1 MGQCGYVDSGEAQ
14 PGGGGQDRG
23 RGVSAAMVDAG
34 APEAGHHSERGG
46 SRFYGGGKA
55 ARDGVLDGIPET
67 VYGADGVADEFGGGE
82 IQSHA
87 LYRAGGGGAIAADR
101 LRKRG
106 EPVAGAGD
114 HAGKRVF
121 DPVGAGGEPLAVD
134 PATSCGGLDS
144 GHRRSGG
151 GHTSSFGW
159 SLV

>member
-14 PGGGGQDRG
+14 PCGGGQDRG
-23 RGVSAAMVDAG
+23 RGGSAAPVDAG

-55 ARDGVLDGIPET
+55 ARDGVPDGIPET

-82 IQSHA
+82 IQGHA

-114 HAGKRVF
+114 HAGKRVCE
-121 DPVGAGGEPLAVD
+121 PVVAGGEPLEVN
-134 PATSCGGLDS
+134 PAASGGELAAGD
-144 GHRRSGG
+144 RRSGG
-151 GHTSSFGW
+151 GDAGCF
-159 SLV
+159 